1 MTAAHLSCIPGKAA
15 SAAAINFLNRG
26 EFRMFELVERREIAQ
41 GLINIIYM
49 VVGKSTAPFQT
60 LQVGGLLP

>member
-1 MTAAHLSCIPGKAA
+1 
-15 SAAAINFLNRG
+15 
-26 EFRMFELVERREIAQ
+26 MFELVERREIAQ